1 MVVKI
6 SADKANSNKILVY
19 AETKRIAENLT
30 KKELCSI
37 LGINDNFYIG
47 CIAGRAKPSQPMLE
61 SLVEYINMKTKDVY
75 FKVFAFRSTLE
86 FIGRKQEKKFMIVGD
101 NVWKERY
108 SDHMKDQEE
117 NFATIVEQLKEN
129 DILRVP
135 M

>member
-1 MVVKI
+1 MKI

-47 CIAGRAKPSQPMLE
+47 CIAGRTRPSQPMLE
-61 SLVEYINMKTKDVY
+61 SLVEYIDMKTEDVY
-75 FKVFAFRSTLE
+75 FKVFAFRSTSE
-86 FIGRKQEKKFMIVGD
+86 FIGRKQEKKFMVIGN

-117 NFATIVEQLKEN
+117 NFATIVEELEEN
-129 DILRVP
+129 DVLRVP